1 MTDSSKAP
9 RVMIVDDTPQNIQVL
24 GTTLRREN
32 YQIYVAQNGLQALEM
47 IEEVLPDLILLDVMM
62 PELDG
67 FETCKRLK
75 AQEHTQAIPIIFL
88 TAKAETTDIVYGFEL
103 GAVDYVTK
111 PFNATELLIRVR
123 TQLELKNSH
132 DEIERISNERKALV
146 HILCHDLANPMS
158 TMLSILNMQDF
169 FATFDEMREL
179 LVSAA
184 ENGLNVIQLVREMQ
198 ALDEHELTLESL
210 NLLNVITES
219 ERMLQA
225 RFNEKNVTLTK
236 NIDPNLKIT
245 AERTSFV
252 NSVINNL
259 LTNAL
264 KFSYPESE
272 IRINAE
278 IIDAKN
284 IVLHIEDE
292 GVGMSEKLLTGLF
305 DVRKTTSRRGTNGEQ
320 GTGFGMPLVQK
331 FIQAYGGDIT
341 VESSSEKEDAD
352 NHGTTINLHLLR
364 CE

>member
-1 MTDSSKAP
+1 MTDTSKAP

-75 AQEHTQAIPIIFL
+75 AQTHTRAIPVIFL
-88 TAKAETTDIVYGFEL
+88 TAKAETTDIVHGFEL

-111 PFNATELLIRVR
+111 PFNATELLVRVR
-123 TQLELKNSH
+123 TQLELKHSH

-198 ALDEHELTLESL
+198 ALDEHQLHLESL
-210 NLLNVITES
+210 NLLSVITES

-225 RFNEKNVTLTK
+225 RFSEKNIRLTI
-236 NIDPNLKIT
+236 NIAPDLQVT

-264 KFSYPESE
+264 KFSYSGSE
-272 IRINAE
+272 IHIEAE
-278 IIDAKN
+278 VIDQQKL
-284 IVLHIEDE
+284 VLHIEDK
-292 GVGMSEKLLTGLF
+292 GVGMSEKLLSGLF

-331 FIQAYGGDIT
+331 FVQAYGGEIS
-341 VESSSEKEDAD
+341 VKSRSEKDEAD
-352 NHGTTINLHLLR
+352 QHGTTISLHLLR
-364 CE
+364 GE

>member
-1 MTDSSKAP
+1 MTEKQKPP

-32 YQIYVAQNGLQALEM
+32 YQIYVAQNGLQALGMMNE
-47 IEEVLPDLILLDVMM
+47 ILPDLILLDVMM

-75 AQEHTQAIPIIFL
+75 AEERTRHIPVIFL
-88 TAKAETTDIVYGFEL
+88 TAKAETNDIVHGFEL

-123 TQLELKNSH
+123 TQLELKSSR

-158 TMLSILNMQDF
+158 TMISILNMQDF

-179 LVSAA
+179 LLSAV

-198 ALDEHELTLESL
+198 ALDEHRLNLESL
-210 NLLNVITES
+210 NLLSMVTES
-219 ERMLQA
+219 ERLLQA
-225 RFNEKNVTLTK
+225 RFQDKQVALHI
-236 NIDPNLKIT
+236 NIPNDIQVQV
-245 AERTSFV
+245 ERTSFV

-264 KFSYPESE
+264 KFSYPNTEVNLTAE
-272 IRINAE
+272 VTNAHKVILRIQDFG
-278 IIDAKN
+278 I
-284 IVLHIEDE
+284 
-292 GVGMSEKLLTGLF
+292 GMSEKLVSGLF
-305 DVRKTTSRRGTNGEQ
+305 DVHKTTSRRGTEGEQ

-331 FIQAYGGDIT
+331 FVEAYGGEIEVT
-341 VESSSEKEDAD
+341 SSSEKEHPKQ
-352 NHGTTINLHLLR
+352 HGTVISLHLLR
-364 CE
+364 SE

>member
-1 MTDSSKAP
+1 MSDTHKPP

-32 YQIYVAQNGLQALEM
+32 YQIYVAQNGVQALEM
-47 IEEVLPDLILLDVMM
+47 INEILPDLILLDVMM

-67 FETCKRLK
+67 FDTCRRLK
-75 AQEHTQAIPIIFL
+75 AEERTCDIPIIFL
-88 TAKAETTDIVYGFEL
+88 TAKAETNDIVHGFEL

-123 TQLELKNSH
+123 TQLELKSSR
-132 DEIERISNERKALV
+132 DEVQRISHERKELV

-198 ALDEHELTLESL
+198 ALDEHELELDYL
-210 NLLNVITES
+210 NLSSMLIES
-219 ERMLQA
+219 ERMLHN
-225 RFNEKNVTLTK
+225 RFSDKQVALEKDIDSDLNVK
-236 NIDPNLKIT
+236 V
-245 AERTSFV
+245 ERTSFV
-252 NSVINNL
+252 NSVVNNL

-264 KFSYPESE
+264 KFSYPDSIIHISCEVFDE
-272 IRINAE
+272 KNLVLRIQDTG
-278 IIDAKN
+278 I
-284 IVLHIEDE
+284 
-292 GVGMSEKLLTGLF
+292 GMSEKLLQGLF

-320 GTGFGMPLVQK
+320 GTGFGMPLVEK
-331 FIQAYGGDIT
+331 FMHAYGGRIE
-341 VESSSEKEDAD
+341 VASRSEKQHPDD
-352 NHGTTINLHLLR
+352 HGTTISLYLLHQ
-364 CE
+364 